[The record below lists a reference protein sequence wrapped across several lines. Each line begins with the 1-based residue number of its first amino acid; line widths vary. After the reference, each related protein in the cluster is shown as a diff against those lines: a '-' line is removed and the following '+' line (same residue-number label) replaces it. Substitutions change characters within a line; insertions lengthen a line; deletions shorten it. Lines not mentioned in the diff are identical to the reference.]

1 MEENHQ
7 LLEGCKGVQRT
18 PPLNWYFLPKC
29 HFLQFYSSVFLKL
42 AFIIPTERKLKLR
55 TTDSLLT
62 STTDPSPSL
71 PFTSSGLKFQETEE
85 LVEG

>member
-1 MEENHQ
+1 MEENHL

-42 AFIIPTERKLKLR
+42 AFIIPTEKEAEAQDHGFIFDLHHSFRRQK
-55 TTDSLLT
+55 SLEKA
-62 STTDPSPSL
+62 S
-71 PFTSSGLKFQETEE
+71 QQ
-85 LVEG
+85 